1 MSDSN
6 AMPLAYSIG
15 ALILVASALFSYR
28 LRLGEAARMAAIW
41 GLIFVVLII
50 LLSFREEAGAVWNR
64 VYAQLSGSDL
74 QVIDGNTVRLRQ
86 RTDGHFWAIVSA
98 NGNSAEFLIDSGAT
112 TTALNP
118 ATAAVL
124 GASVDKGGFPVAI
137 DTANGTVFAQRGR
150 LASLQVAAIT
160 MQDLPIIVAEEF
172 GDTNVIGMNFL
183 SRLSSWRVEGSELI
197 LEP

>member
-1 MSDSN
+1 MSDNN

-41 GLIFVVLII
+41 GLIFAVLTV
-50 LLSFREEAGAVWNR
+50 LLSFREEAGAVWSR

-74 QVIDGNTVRLRQ
+74 QITDGNTVRLRQ
-86 RTDGHFWAIVSA
+86 REDGHFWAVVSA

-118 ATAAVL
+118 ETAAAL
-124 GASVDKGGFPVAI
+124 GASVDESGFPIAI

-150 LASLQVAAIT
+150 LATLQLASIT
-160 MQDLPIIVAEEF
+160 TQDLPIIVAEEF

-183 SRLSSWRVEGSELI
+183 SRLTRWRVEGRELI

>member
-41 GLIFVVLII
+41 GLIFAVLIL

-86 RTDGHFWAIVSA
+86 RADGHFWAVVSA

-118 ATAAVL
+118 ATAAAL
-124 GASVDKGGFPVAI
+124 GASVDKSGFPIAI